1 MDEHNN
7 VDGCST
13 AWQPPRTQIFPP
25 PVINTAHRELS
36 AQYGR
41 VLELVYC
48 IVCPRGV
55 GLATSTISSYPAHHA
70 SQLTVF
76 YPRLLGTYALTYLLV
91 ECALLG

>member
-1 MDEHNN
+1 MDEHNK

-55 GLATSTISSYPAHHA
+55 GLAHLDYLA

-76 YPRLLGTYALTYLLV
+76 YPRLLGTLALTYLLV